1 MEILEAF
8 DLTQSFRDAG
18 ELAGCDHHAV
28 ARYVDDRQAG
38 EISQPSRRE
47 QLIDPFLLKLEEWVE
62 KSKGKVRADVAHDKL
77 VLMGYEGSERTT
89 RREKASRF
97 WGPLHQA
104 TRFAGGV

>member
-18 ELAGCDHHAV
+18 ELAGCDHHTV

-47 QLIDPFLLKLEEWVE
+47 QLIYPFPLQTGERGVKR
-62 KSKGKVRADVAHDKL
+62 KGKVRGDAAPDTL
-77 VLMGYEGSERTT
+77 VPRDYAGCGRTT
-89 RREKASRF
+89 PPALTPLTTVRSAVRSRR
-97 WGPLHQA
+97 
-104 TRFAGGV
+104 